1 MTWQRWDEAGLC
13 SALVWECKID
23 SKCSRKSQQGCCQ
36 DSDLVCAAVGG
47 WLCGGQEWEVEKLS
61 PRGVQ

>member
-1 MTWQRWDEAGLC
+1 MTWQEWEEAGLC
-13 SALVWECKID
+13 SASVWECKID
-23 SKCSRKSQQGCCQ
+23 SKCSR
-36 DSDLVCAAVGG
+36 VAARTVAWPALQCGG